1 VFPILSHRR
10 IEHVLVRDPVEVP
23 DLVAAAVMGA
33 CRYLPVPA
41 SVLVPFLGRARADG
55 AGRPLSDRLADVTSA
70 SVALWPP
77 APGED
82 GGGAPAVAG
91 EGWSTAAPE
100 PAGDPDPDESM
111 DDAPS
116 DSPGPSFAPAPDA
129 VVTLHREGG
138 PPAWVVIEAVGLD
151 GRLSGID
158 GLDDPGLRLA
168 GHWAAARR
176 SAGREGVPL
185 AIVLVTTGSS
195 VPESLFAQARDA
207 IRRAGQPP
215 APLYGLSWRAFATV
229 ARAVGAPPLVLS
241 DLLDL
246 LEGAWGL
253 VEVQWAP
260 WPAPPPPAPSP
271 RFAATVRWP
280 QPPRALPALPAG
292 PDGGFQ

>member
-1 VFPILSHRR
+1 VFPVLSHRR
-10 IEHVLVRDPVEVP
+10 IDHVLVRDPVEVP

-41 SVLVPFLGRARADG
+41 FVLVPFLGRARADG
-55 AGRPLSDRLADVTSA
+55 AGRPLSDSLADVTSA
-70 SVALWPP
+70 SVALCPP
-77 APGED
+77 APGVD
-82 GGGAPAVAG
+82 GGGAPAVG
-91 EGWSTAAPE
+91 GQGWSAAAPA
-100 PAGDPDPDESM
+100 PAGDLDPDPPT

-116 DSPGPSFAPAPDA
+116 VPSAPGPAPAPDA
-129 VVTLHREGG
+129 VVTLHREGR

-158 GLDDPGLRLA
+158 GLDDPGRRLA
-168 GHWAAARR
+168 AHWAAARR

-195 VPESLFAQARDA
+195 VPASLFAEARDA
-207 IRRAGQPP
+207 VRRAGEPP

-253 VEVQWAP
+253 VEVQWAS
-260 WPAPPPPAPSP
+260 WPVPPPPAAALQ
-271 RFAATVRWP
+271 FAAAVRWP
-280 QPPRALPALPAG
+280 PPPRALPACSAD
-292 PDGGFQ
+292 PDGGFP